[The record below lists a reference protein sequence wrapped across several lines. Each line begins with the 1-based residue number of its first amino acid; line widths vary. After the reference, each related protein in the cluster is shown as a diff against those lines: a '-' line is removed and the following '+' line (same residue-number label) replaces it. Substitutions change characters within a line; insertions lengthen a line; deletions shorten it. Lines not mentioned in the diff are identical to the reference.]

1 MPAIRTSF
9 SAEDFLSEDVRG
21 AIHRRIREIGGIG
34 LLAIAAAAA
43 MALASWSVQDPSL
56 SHATAAPVRNLL
68 GAPGAIVADLLMQL
82 IGLASIALVLPIAVW
97 GWRLLTHRSLDRER
111 LRLVLWIL
119 GALAATA
126 FASSLPASRAWPLP
140 TGLGGVIGDALLRI
154 PASLMHAPLSGAL
167 RIAIG
172 GATGMAAMVALAFS
186 MGLGWRDR
194 IEGEPEDAAS
204 DPAAE
209 ERSLISLGWIHHG
222 ILSLRARLGRL
233 FRTAGRRAAPQAPKI
248 RIEPASAESD
258 DEAWE
263 EEAEDEEDGPAPRAR
278 RRARSPARTGTKRS
292 RRGFELPSLSLL
304 TAPKSGDRT
313 TLSAETIQEN
323 ATALESVLA
332 DFGVRGEIINA
343 HPGPVV
349 TLYELEPA
357 PGIKSSR
364 VIGLSDD
371 IARSMSALSA
381 RVAVVPGRN
390 AIGIELPNPRRER
403 VYLRELLASEDYA
416 TSGAKLPL
424 CLGKTIGGEAVIVEL
439 ARMPHLL
446 IAGTTGSGKSV
457 AINTMILSLVY
468 RLRPEE
474 CKLIMVDPKMLEL
487 SVYDGIPHLLT
498 PVVTDPKKAVVAL
511 KWAVREME
519 ERYKKIS
526 KLGVRNIEG
535 YNARVAEALAR
546 GETLTRTVHTGYDRE
561 SGDAI
566 YEKENLEL
574 DPLPYVVVIVDEMA
588 DLMMVAGKDIE
599 GAIQRLAQMA
609 RAAGIHV
616 ILATQR
622 PSVDVITGTIKANFP
637 TRISFQVTSK
647 IDSRT
652 ILGEQGAEQLLGQGD
667 MLYMAGGGR
676 ISRVHGPFVSDEEVE
691 KVVRHLKSQGAPH
704 YLDAVTADELEEEDG
719 AVFDATAMGGE
730 ANDLY
735 QQAVQIVLR
744 DRKASTSYI
753 QRRLQIGYNRAASIM
768 ERMEEEGVVGAA
780 NHAGKREIL
789 VGEGNDGRY

>member
-9 SAEDFLSEDVRG
+9 LAEDFLSEDVRG

-111 LRLVLWIL
+111 LR
-119 GALAATA
+119 
-126 FASSLPASRAWPLP
+126 
-140 TGLGGVIGDALLRI
+140 
-154 PASLMHAPLSGAL
+154 
-167 RIAIG
+167 IAIG

-209 ERSLISLGWIHHG
+209 ERSFISLGWIHHG

-292 RRGFELPSLSLL
+292 RSGFQLPSLSLL
-304 TAPKSGDRT
+304 TAPKSSDRT

-381 RVAVVPGRN
+381 RVAVVPGR
-390 AIGIELPNPRRER
+390 
-403 VYLRELLASEDYA
+403 
-416 TSGAKLPL
+416 
-424 CLGKTIGGEAVIVEL
+424 
-439 ARMPHLL
+439 
-446 IAGTTGSGKSV
+446 
-457 AINTMILSLVY
+457 
-468 RLRPEE
+468 
-474 CKLIMVDPKMLEL
+474 
-487 SVYDGIPHLLT
+487 
-498 PVVTDPKKAVVAL
+498 
-511 KWAVREME
+511 
-519 ERYKKIS
+519 
-526 KLGVRNIEG
+526 
-535 YNARVAEALAR
+535 
-546 GETLTRTVHTGYDRE
+546 
-561 SGDAI
+561 
-566 YEKENLEL
+566 
-574 DPLPYVVVIVDEMA
+574 
-588 DLMMVAGKDIE
+588 
-599 GAIQRLAQMA
+599 
-609 RAAGIHV
+609 
-616 ILATQR
+616 
-622 PSVDVITGTIKANFP
+622 
-637 TRISFQVTSK
+637 
-647 IDSRT
+647 
-652 ILGEQGAEQLLGQGD
+652 
-667 MLYMAGGGR
+667 
-676 ISRVHGPFVSDEEVE
+676 
-691 KVVRHLKSQGAPH
+691 
-704 YLDAVTADELEEEDG
+704 
-719 AVFDATAMGGE
+719 
-730 ANDLY
+730 
-735 QQAVQIVLR
+735 
-744 DRKASTSYI
+744 
-753 QRRLQIGYNRAASIM
+753 
-768 ERMEEEGVVGAA
+768 
-780 NHAGKREIL
+780 
-789 VGEGNDGRY
+789 

>member
-9 SAEDFLSEDVRG
+9 LAEDFLSEDVRG

-97 GWRLLTHRSLDRER
+97 GWRLLTHRSLDREW
-111 LRLVLWIL
+111 LRLVL
-119 GALAATA
+119 
-126 FASSLPASRAWPLP
+126 
-140 TGLGGVIGDALLRI
+140 IGDALLRI

-194 IEGEPEDAAS
+194 VEGEPEDAAS

-209 ERSLISLGWIHHG
+209 ERSFISLGWIHHG

-292 RRGFELPSLSLL
+292 RSGFELPSLSLL
-304 TAPKSGDRT
+304 TAPKSSDRT

-403 VYLRELLASEDYA
+403 VYLRELLASEGYA
-416 TSGAKLPL
+416 TSGA
-424 CLGKTIGGEAVIVEL
+424 IGQIGRHQHHDSEPRLSA
-439 ARMPHLL
+439 APGRMQADH
-446 IAGTTGSGKSV
+446 GRS
-457 AINTMILSLVY
+457 
-468 RLRPEE
+468 E
-474 CKLIMVDPKMLEL
+474 
-487 SVYDGIPHLLT
+487 
-498 PVVTDPKKAVVAL
+498 
-511 KWAVREME
+511 
-519 ERYKKIS
+519 
-526 KLGVRNIEG
+526 
-535 YNARVAEALAR
+535 NARAL
-546 GETLTRTVHTGYDRE
+546 GL
-561 SGDAI
+561 
-566 YEKENLEL
+566 
-574 DPLPYVVVIVDEMA
+574 
-588 DLMMVAGKDIE
+588 
-599 GAIQRLAQMA
+599 
-609 RAAGIHV
+609 
-616 ILATQR
+616 
-622 PSVDVITGTIKANFP
+622 
-637 TRISFQVTSK
+637 
-647 IDSRT
+647 
-652 ILGEQGAEQLLGQGD
+652 
-667 MLYMAGGGR
+667 
-676 ISRVHGPFVSDEEVE
+676 
-691 KVVRHLKSQGAPH
+691 
-704 YLDAVTADELEEEDG
+704 
-719 AVFDATAMGGE
+719 
-730 ANDLY
+730 
-735 QQAVQIVLR
+735 
-744 DRKASTSYI
+744 
-753 QRRLQIGYNRAASIM
+753 
-768 ERMEEEGVVGAA
+768 
-780 NHAGKREIL
+780 
-789 VGEGNDGRY
+789 